1 MGEKRCGRI
10 FFIFLLFSSFLTS
23 EIENA
28 FGVYSDVHIPANVS
42 VNFHTCIA
50 LRLKHGT
57 V

>member
-1 MGEKRCGRI
+1 MGEKRCDWI